1 MASELIPN
9 ITREQVNKGLDIV
22 IVSSSNNSNFKKG
35 NPLYLRAS
43 NGAKPQEKV
52 FNEMAE
58 SEALP
63 YNWNA
68 DENGDVFAIIEKVSK
83 FQVSTYNR
91 EQKQYDIYINDVYLT
106 AAEQKAFLDEQGFT
120 EDEFL
125 NRYGKKGMFSGY
137 LIKFKL

>member
-9 ITREQVNKGLDIV
+9 ITRDQIVTSGLNIV
-22 IVSSSNNSNFKKG
+22 IVSSSNNSNFKQG

-58 SEALP
+58 LDIDREF
-63 YNWNA
+63 NT
-68 DENGDVFAIIEKVSK
+68 DENGDTFAIIEKVSK
-83 FQVSTYNR
+83 FQVSTYSKQ
-91 EQKQYDIYINDVYLT
+91 QKQYDIYINDVYLT
-106 AAEQKAFLDEQGFT
+106 TAEQKAFFDEQGFT

-125 NRYGKKGMFSGY
+125 DRYGKTGLFNGF
-137 LIKFKL
+137 LIKFDL